1 MRTRWILALAALA
14 FAVTS
19 ISGCKEVGKFAVRK
33 VTSKVAARESSEH
46 TAREV
51 AEGVGR
57 KIAGRSGREIVE
69 RVAVTQ
75 LPRERDRGR
84 EHPRPSGWRLGGST
98 TPPQSFPT
106 PSWDVSPKVP
116 AVVPEVEALRQLQQP
131 DHLRAQREMEWQQ
144 QQWHQLQLQ
153 RAQYPR

>member
-1 MRTRWILALAALA
+1 MRTLWILAPAALA

-19 ISGCKEVGKFAVRK
+19 ISGCKEVGKFTVRK
-33 VTSKVAARESSEH
+33 VTSKVAAREASEH

-57 KIAGRSGREIVE
+57 KIAGKSGREIVE

-84 EHPRPSGWRLGGST
+84 ERPHPPGWRLGGST
-98 TPPQSFPT
+98 TPPQSSST
-106 PSWDVSPKVP
+106 PSWDFSLKVP
-116 AVVPEVEALRQLQQP
+116 AAVPELEALRQLQQQ

-144 QQWHQLQLQ
+144 QWRQLQ
-153 RAQYPR
+153 RAPYPR